1 MKTSAQWGSAEKPSK
16 NRLDEAR
23 HKMNNLP
30 KRLLL
35 EKIVPSQRDLAVY
48 AHNLSIF
55 LAIL

>member
-1 MKTSAQWGSAEKPSK
+1 MKTSAQRGSAEKPSK

-35 EKIVPSQRDLAVY
+35 EKIVPRVTAT
-48 AHNLSIF
+48 
-55 LAIL
+55 

>member
-1 MKTSAQWGSAEKPSK
+1 MKTSAQMGSTEKPSE

-35 EKIVPSQRDLAVY
+35 EKIVPRVTAT
-48 AHNLSIF
+48 
-55 LAIL
+55 

>member
-1 MKTSAQWGSAEKPSK
+1 MKTSAEGFGRKTFKK

-35 EKIVPSQRDLAVY
+35 EKIVPRVTVT
-48 AHNLSIF
+48 
-55 LAIL
+55 

>member
-1 MKTSAQWGSAEKPSK
+1 MKTSARGVRQKNLQK

-35 EKIVPSQRDLAVY
+35 EKIVPRVTVT
-48 AHNLSIF
+48 
-55 LAIL
+55 